1 MSDERR
7 DSDRSPSFNY
17 VKLTSTD
24 ADGREKTFP
33 VILRDRSGSGF
44 GGMYIGQDVLSPQGE
59 YLLRDPNGG
68 EKKVRIVWTKRVAD
82 YVQMLGMELVES

>member
-7 DSDRSPSFNY
+7 DTERSPSFNY

-24 ADGREKTFP
+24 ADGNEKTFP
-33 VILRDRSGSGF
+33 VILRDRSGSGL
-44 GGMYIGQDVLSPQGE
+44 GGMYIGQEVLSPQGE
-59 YLLRDPNGG
+59 FLLRDPEGG

>member
-17 VKLTSTD
+17 VKLAAID
-24 ADGREKTFP
+24 ADGNEKIFP
-33 VILRDRSGSGF
+33 VILRDRSGSGL
-44 GGMYIGQDVLSPQGE
+44 GGMYIGQEVLSPQGE
-59 YLLRDPNGG
+59 FVLRDHQGG

-82 YVQMLGMELVES
+82 YVQMLGMEFVSS